1 MIRRIDYTLNAYH
14 FLLYFDYDRNAAP
27 TLANY
32 ATVALL
38 PAAPTFDKGGPIPPQ
53 CRRPLPSPKLDFV
66 KKFTIANHVV
76 NYFTS
81 TKPTKKTPVKVSI
94 SVWVIV
100 MPRYPKHKGR
110 KEPRRIPSS
119 VGHHSYLTFDS
130 GYYLN
135 HWRATTHK
143 STF

>member
-1 MIRRIDYTLNAYH
+1 MLTIFSCISTMIEMLLQHSQIMRQLPCSQL
-14 FLLYFDYDRNAAP
+14 LLYLTRAAP
-27 TLANY
+27 SL
-32 ATVALL
+32 
-38 PAAPTFDKGGPIPPQ
+38 PQ